1 MIPHSPHSP
10 HKPLSPIMFGLAD
23 CNNFFVSC
31 ERVFRPDLNGRPVI
45 ILSNND
51 GCVISRSNEAKR
63 IGIKMGQ
70 PFYQLKLMIQRYD
83 VAVFSSNYVLYG
95 DMSKRVQMTLQ
106 SLVPATEVYSIDES
120 FLDLRGIEHDQL
132 DDLGHHISYVVQRN
146 TGIPISVGIAPTK
159 TLAKI
164 ASKLCKHY
172 PKLKG
177 SCYMHRPE
185 DIEKV
190 LKKFPIEDV
199 WGIGRRFSAMLKS
212 RNILTAYDFTQ
223 MPVSLVQSL
232 MHVGGVKTWRELRGE
247 PCVEFEEMSKD
258 KQQITVS
265 RSFSK
270 ELTDVHDIQQQVAL
284 FTSMAAE
291 KLRKQG
297 SVCHEVM
304 VFLLTNRHRD
314 DKPQQFANRLI
325 RLPVASDSTLEL
337 VNVASNAAGELVQE
351 PYEYKKAGVILSDIV
366 PKNAMQTALFDEVDH
381 QKQDRLMRALDA
393 INKKQGARSVVV
405 ASAGFQG
412 VKMNRQHLSPN
423 YTTEWGEIIEVKG

>member
-1 MIPHSPHSP
+1 
-10 HKPLSPIMFGLAD
+10 MFGLAD

-70 PFYQLKLMIQRYD
+70 PFYQLKLMIQRHN

-164 ASKLCKHY
+164 ASKLCKQY

-258 KQQITVS
+258 KQQITIS

-304 VFLLTNRHRD
+304 VFLLTNRHRE

-337 VNVASNAAGELVQE
+337 VNVASNAAGELVQA

-381 QKQDRLMRALDA
+381 QKQDRLMRAMDA
-393 INKKQGARSVVV
+393 INKKQGPRSVVV

-423 YTTEWGEIIEVKG
+423 YTTEWGEILEVKG

>member
-1 MIPHSPHSP
+1 MY
-10 HKPLSPIMFGLAD
+10 GLAD

-70 PFYQLKLMIQRYD
+70 PFYQLKQTIQRYD
-83 VAVFSSNYVLYG
+83 VTVFSSNYILYG

-120 FLDLRGIEHDQL
+120 FLDLRGIEHGKL
-132 DDLGHHISYVVQRN
+132 DDLGHHVSYVVQRN

-164 ASKLCKHY
+164 ASKLCKQY

-177 SCYMHRPE
+177 SCYMHRSE

-190 LKKFPIEDV
+190 LKKFPIDDV

-223 MPVSLVQSL
+223 MPMNLVQSL

-247 PCVEFEEMSKD
+247 PCVEFEEMAKD

-291 KLRKQG
+291 KLRKQR
-297 SVCHEVM
+297 SVCDSII
-304 VFLLTNRHRD
+304 VFLFTNRHRE
-314 DKPQQFANRLI
+314 DKPQQFANRLV
-325 RLPVASDSTLEL
+325 RLPVSTDSTLEL
-337 VNVASNAAGELVQE
+337 VNVATRTTEELVQA
-351 PYEYKKAGVILSDIV
+351 PYEYKKAGVILSDIS
-366 PKNAMQTALFDEVDH
+366 PKSALQTVLFDEVDH
-381 QKQDRLMRALDA
+381 EKQDKLMSVLDA

-405 ASAGFQG
+405 ASAGFG
-412 VKMNRQHLSPN
+412 GIRMNREHLSPN
-423 YTTEWGEIIEVKG
+423 YTTEWGEILEVKG

>member
-1 MIPHSPHSP
+1 
-10 HKPLSPIMFGLAD
+10 MFGLAD

-164 ASKLCKHY
+164 ASKLCKQY
-172 PKLKG
+172 PNLKG